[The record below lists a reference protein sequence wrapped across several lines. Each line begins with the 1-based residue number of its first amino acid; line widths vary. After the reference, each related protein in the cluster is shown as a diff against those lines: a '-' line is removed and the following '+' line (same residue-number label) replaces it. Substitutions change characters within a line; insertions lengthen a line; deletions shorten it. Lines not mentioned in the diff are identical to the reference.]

1 MQLCAQCI
9 RPEEHK
15 AGWQVCYHVTI
26 PNSPLTSQWLCY
38 GISWDGDRAVQCV
51 RRAFDVFL
59 ELLNSC
65 KPGEACSSSSLLTVF
80 LPLLFFFFFNFS
92 LSYSL
97 TTDDAVPGMW
107 GTVISPDPLP
117 LPHNAETKGGK
128 VNKDFESRLL

>member
-1 MQLCAQCI
+1 MSSWNFSTAANQEKLAPPALCSQL
-9 RPEEHK
+9 
-15 AGWQVCYHVTI
+15 
-26 PNSPLTSQWLCY
+26 
-38 GISWDGDRAVQCV
+38 
-51 RRAFDVFL
+51 FF
-59 ELLNSC
+59 
-65 KPGEACSSSSLLTVF
+65 
-80 LPLLFFFFFNFS
+80 PLLFFFFFNFS